1 MFVIICGKKEREGER
16 VAVTVPFNDLRGQI
30 GEWSYIEKPF
40 NPDLQMRFSWETD
53 RHMQFV
59 EKRFV

>member
-1 MFVIICGKKEREGER
+1 LFVIICGKKEREGER

-30 GEWSYIEKPF
+30 GEWSYTEKPF
-40 NPDLQMRFSWETD
+40 NHLQIRFSWETD

-59 EKRFV
+59 EKRCV